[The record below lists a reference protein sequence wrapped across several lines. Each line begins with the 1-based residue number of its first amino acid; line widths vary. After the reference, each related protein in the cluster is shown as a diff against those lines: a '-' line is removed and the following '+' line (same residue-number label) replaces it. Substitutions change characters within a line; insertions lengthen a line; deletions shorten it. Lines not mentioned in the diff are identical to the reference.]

1 MYYGRI
7 PFIPSMCCVLDRPL
21 ALLLHMSPWE
31 HGSSRALKTTATH
44 NCRPLSQTKR
54 IFGGLLGGGQA
65 VGGEGCVLCV
75 MHYTSDWSGG
85 RCPQELLTNR
95 NHSLYHRN
103 LTRPT
108 SAPLFI
114 NRQPPPIPH
123 QTAHHRR
130 RLSRNWFIMIFKKMR
145 SLCPSSQNYNNMQMT
160 NVLIECDCHA
170 RGNYAAHL
178 HTSPTRAQPNISFA
192 RVPLYPASSLSREWM
207 MLMRCDAHHLVSHLP
222 GVLLNDPEHQEW
234 KGKGPQLGWRCYS
247 FEYKFIF
254 FPSMTWQLHRRG
266 AKIRENAN
274 YVRANKIIC
283 HRSYTRTFF
292 SPPTP
297 H

>member
-1 MYYGRI
+1 MYSPANI
-7 PFIPSMCCVLDRPL
+7 IIHEDVLWPDPVHPQHVLRPRQTTR
-21 ALLLHMSPWE
+21 LLLHMSPWE

-44 NCRPLSQTKR
+44 NCRPLSRTKR

-65 VGGEGCVLCV
+65 GGGEGCVLCV

-95 NHSLYHRN
+95 NHSLNHRN

-108 SAPLFI
+108 STPLFI

-145 SLCPSSQNYNNMQMT
+145 SLCPSPQNYNNMQMT

-192 RVPLYPASSLSREWM
+192 RVPLTQPLPSLENEWCWWDAMPTIWFHIYQAFCWMIRNIRNGRERDHS
-207 MLMRCDAHHLVSHLP
+207 LDGDAI
-222 GVLLNDPEHQEW
+222 LLNTNSN
-234 KGKGPQLGWRCYS
+234 LGTS
-247 FEYKFIF
+247 FAPWHDIF
-254 FPSMTWQLHRRG
+254 T
-266 AKIRENAN
+266 EEE
-274 YVRANKIIC
+274 
-283 HRSYTRTFF
+283 
-292 SPPTP
+292 
-297 H
+297 